1 MKALAVGLLLFCTAV
16 GIVGASIAIGLFAY
30 EVVGLYHIVRT
41 PTADQLYGCTYE
53 QSAPNGECK

>member
-1 MKALAVGLLLFCTAV
+1 MRAFAVGLLMFLATAGV
-16 GIVGASIAIGLFAY
+16 VGASIGTGLFVY
-30 EVVGLYHIVRT
+30 EVVSLYHIVRT